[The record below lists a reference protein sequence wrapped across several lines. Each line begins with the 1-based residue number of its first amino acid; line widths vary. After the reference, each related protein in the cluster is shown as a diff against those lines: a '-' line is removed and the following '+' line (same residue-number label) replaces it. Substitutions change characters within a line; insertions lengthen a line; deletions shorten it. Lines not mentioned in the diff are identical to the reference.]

1 VSKSLLVV
9 HAASE
14 AVPFAKTGGLADVAG
29 ALPLALRASGV
40 RPVVVMPRYRSVA
53 VGRFQLRGTGL
64 RIAVPVAGRTVPAD
78 ILEGRLADD
87 IPAFFIDQPAYYDRA
102 GLYQEDGKDY
112 WDNAERFF
120 FFSRAVVET
129 VKALGLAPDVIHCHD
144 WQTGLL
150 PLYLDRFYR
159 DAPGLARTATVFTV
173 HNLGYQGIFW
183 SPDMPLTGLPWDVF
197 NPEGIEFYGKINC
210 LKAGLV
216 YADRLTT
223 VSPTYAR
230 EIQTA
235 EQGVGLDGILR
246 RRAERLTGIL
256 NGIDSSWNPA
266 SDGEIPA
273 RFNPDD
279 LAGKAA
285 CKEALQRE
293 CGLRPSPQ
301 TPLFAVI
308 SRLAEQKGFDLV
320 IGALD
325 DLLEQEIQ
333 LVVLGDGDRKYAD
346 HLKAAAEHAAGQV
359 SVTLGFDAGL
369 ARRIYAGA
377 DLFLMPSRY
386 EPCGLGQM
394 ISLKYGTV
402 PIVRRTGGLADT
414 VFPFSTERGTGTG
427 FVFEEYHPQ
436 AFLIACLKA
445 INLFHEPDLWERLVR
460 NGMRADFSWDASAR
474 AYADLY
480 RKAVMD
486 REGAA

>member
-1 VSKSLLVV
+1 
-9 HAASE
+9 
-14 AVPFAKTGGLADVAG
+14 
-29 ALPLALRASGV
+29 
-40 RPVVVMPRYRSVA
+40 M
-53 VGRFQLRGTGL
+53 
-64 RIAVPVAGRTVPAD
+64 
-78 ILEGRLADD
+78 
-87 IPAFFIDQPAYYDRA
+87 
-102 GLYQEDGKDY
+102 
-112 WDNAERFF
+112 N
-120 FFSRAVVET
+120 
-129 VKALGLAPDVIHCHD
+129 ALGLAPDVIHCHD

-150 PLYLDRFYR
+150 PSTSTGSTAMRP
-159 DAPGLARTATVFTV
+159 ASPGPRRSSRSTTWATRGSSGARTC
-173 HNLGYQGIFW
+173 
-183 SPDMPLTGLPWDVF
+183 PLTGLPWDVF

-293 CGLRPSPQ
+293 FGLRPSPQ

-346 HLKAAAEHAAGQV
+346 HLKAAAEHAAGR
-359 SVTLGFDAGL
+359 S
-369 ARRIYAGA
+369 
-377 DLFLMPSRY
+377 PSRWASTRDS
-386 EPCGLGQM
+386 PGGSTRGP
-394 ISLKYGTV
+394 ISSSC
-402 PIVRRTGGLADT
+402 P
-414 VFPFSTERGTGTG
+414 
-427 FVFEEYHPQ
+427 
-436 AFLIACLKA
+436 
-445 INLFHEPDLWERLVR
+445 
-460 NGMRADFSWDASAR
+460 RATSRAGWAR
-474 AYADLY
+474 
-480 RKAVMD
+480 
-486 REGAA
+486 